1 MIITL
6 FSSAMFPRL
15 RVWRRLQQHLR
26 LRPNPRRQNRPAV
39 LRVCRHRGTEH
50 DCGSHFAVRRCVKAD
65 VKLGVYSS
73 FVSSVVCRSVQ
84 PDVGPPPAGERL
96 EEDGSGHPAGD
107 EPAAHQA
114 PVLRGRQLPRRQVKT
129 PPLKQPLLQP
139 RSGGGAGLSDC
150 LFTCKYSWRSPF
162 SDRCF
167 LPWGF
172 SASSRQEKYRCH

>member
-1 MIITL
+1 M
-6 FSSAMFPRL
+6 
-15 RVWRRLQQHLR
+15 
-26 LRPNPRRQNRPAV
+26 
-39 LRVCRHRGTEH
+39 
-50 DCGSHFAVRRCVKAD
+50 KAD

-162 SDRCF
+162 S
-167 LPWGF
+167 
-172 SASSRQEKYRCH
+172 YREVLARRPGRKSTGVTNEMKQWRRVC